1 MVQIGLQASMLLPR
15 VRVRI
20 LALAFLAAIDTH
32 GQSLH
37 LGFKGG
43 VPLSDFFKTGSTQ
56 IGTRTLQHS
65 VTYDSVPKRYTFG
78 PTAEVKVLDG
88 FSVEIGALYKRVNY
102 SKAGTTSFI
111 DFQALAPATITFN
124 ALVTGNS
131 LEFPLVAKYR
141 LPRGGTR
148 PYLAGGLAGRYLQ
161 GLRLFENQVIE
172 TVASGAVQRSEA
184 RVETGDVRE
193 LSKRFYPGVTLAGGL
208 EFGAEFARIA
218 PELRYTRW
226 VAFTSGQTGPLRFE
240 ANQFEILLCVLF

>member
-15 VRVRI
+15 VRARI

-32 GQSLH
+32 
-37 LGFKGG
+37 
-43 VPLSDFFKTGSTQ
+43 
-56 IGTRTLQHS
+56 GTRTLQHS

-111 DFQALAPATITFN
+111 DFQAPAPATITFN

-148 PYLAGGLAGRYLQ
+148 PYLAGGLAGRYL
-161 GLRLFENQVIE
+161 
-172 TVASGAVQRSEA
+172 
-184 RVETGDVRE
+184 
-193 LSKRFYPGVTLAGGL
+193 
-208 EFGAEFARIA
+208 
-218 PELRYTRW
+218 
-226 VAFTSGQTGPLRFE
+226 
-240 ANQFEILLCVLF
+240 